1 MQIQIRFKLKARR
14 SGQFSLLFCICLTIL
29 SAVTACS
36 RERSAV
42 PAPVKL
48 DDGWETA
55 SLDDVGINEKLMREA
70 TDRIRDSTYPNVHS
84 VLIVKDGRL
93 VFEEYFDGY
102 AFDYLGDQFRGE
114 YTEFGINSLHNLAS
128 VTKSF
133 TSALLGIAIEQG
145 FIQDEREQVFAFF
158 PEYAH
163 LKTQSHSRITLEHL
177 LTMTSGLEWN
187 EMEVWLGDTRNDLIQ
202 LFIVSDP
209 LEYILAKPLVTEPGT
224 TWYYNGGGVNLLGEV
239 IRRAS
244 GLRIDDFSEKVLF
257 SPLGIKDYQWDHIN
271 PDIIH
276 ASGNL
281 KLRLRDM
288 AKFGYLFLNGG
299 TWNGERIIP
308 EEWIKTSTRAHVSIP
323 WDSMREILGDEYVDL
338 LKTEGDRYGYLWW
351 LKTYEVNSHTIAS
364 FYADGWG
371 GQNIIVFPSLDM
383 VAVFTGGNYV
393 GHEPVD
399 DIVTQYVL
407 PAVLR

>member
-1 MQIQIRFKLKARR
+1 MQKDLIARKA
-14 SGQFSLLFCICLTIL
+14 SILACLFLIVL
-29 SAVTACS
+29 SPLISCRNDSNTYQ
-36 RERSAV
+36 
-42 PAPVKL
+42 APPQTG
-48 DDGWETA
+48 DGWETA
-55 SLDDVGINEKLMREA
+55 SLDDVGINEKLFREA
-70 TDRIRDSTYPNVHS
+70 IDRIRDGTYPNVHS
-84 VLIVKDGRL
+84 VLIVKGGRL

-102 AFDYLGDQFRGE
+102 SFDYLGDQFRGE

-133 TSALLGIAIEQG
+133 TSALLGIAIERG

-158 PEYAH
+158 PEYSH
-163 LKTQSHSRITLEHL
+163 LKTGSHNRITLEHL

-187 EMEVWLGDTRNDLIQ
+187 ELEVWLGDITHDLIQ

-209 LEYILAKPLVTEPGT
+209 LEYILAKPLVAEPGT

-244 GLRIDDFSEKVLF
+244 GLRIDDFSEKYLF
-257 SPLGIKDYQWDHIN
+257 SPLGITEYQWDHIN

-281 KLRLRDM
+281 KLRPRDM
-288 AKFGYLFLNGG
+288 AKFGYLVLNGG
-299 TWNGERIIP
+299 TWKGERIIP
-308 EEWIKTSTRAHVSIP
+308 AEWIKTSTRAHVSIP
-323 WDSMREILGDEYVDL
+323 WDSMEETLGDEYVDIL
-338 LKTEGDRYGYLWW
+338 ETEGDRYGYLWW
-351 LKTYEVNSHTIAS
+351 LKTYDVNSQTVDS

-383 VAVFTGGNYV
+383 VVVFTGGNYV
-393 GHEPVD
+393 GPEPVD
-399 DIVTQYVL
+399 EIVTRHIL
-407 PAVLR
+407 PAVLPQ